1 MNENVFLVDP
11 STLKYVE
18 TAVNKSDGAIQSYQ
32 TDNSVYRTVKVL
44 FAVLK
49 YECECNCDMDT
60 YISFICDLLGMMAK
74 HADKNEYTVELNTR
88 DTMAGLPNMSVYG
101 IQLLLMQISTNIALY
116 EILHDE
122 YMNYKYAD
130 SNEKEEDN
138 EEFLLKKIDAE

>member
-11 STLKYVE
+11 VTVKYAE
-18 TAVNKSDGAIQSYQ
+18 TAVNKSDGSVQSYQ
-32 TDNSVYRTVKVL
+32 ADNSVYRTVKVL

-49 YECECNCDMDT
+49 YEYECSFDMDN
-60 YISFICDLLGMMAK
+60 YVNFICDLLGVMAK
-74 HADKNEYTVELNTR
+74 HADKDEYTVELDVRNI
-88 DTMAGLPNMSVYG
+88 MASLPNKSVYG
-101 IQLLLMQISTNIALY
+101 IQLTLMQISTNIALY